1 MKRRKCP
8 SLFMMWIRLLSL
20 SDVRMLTWLS
30 VGMPTGRNDF
40 RGVEGRPVYLKR
52 SLPVVLTSTT
62 AQALQL
68 PMQISKFMF
77 SLKYSIYQMNSSA
90 YLGIPLNVLFLDA
103 ARVTQDFCL
112 FTIITFITFTIIIHF
127 HDKQEVPLG
136 RTTQTERCPCS
147 QKPSP

>member
-62 AQALQL
+62 AQALQS

-77 SLKYSIYQMNSSA
+77 SLKYLIYQMNSSA
-90 YLGIPLNVLFLDA
+90 YLGSPIE
-103 ARVTQDFCL
+103 C
-112 FTIITFITFTIIIHF
+112 FISRCSQSNAGLLSVYHHHFHHF
-127 HDKQEVPLG
+127 HDHHPFP
-136 RTTQTERCPCS
+136 R
-147 QKPSP
+147 